1 MEICLKNIQNFSVNI
16 NEAQLPPSVQASG
29 NKITYSLKRLYS
41 LQSAFTCCILS
52 NLYNSFVK
60 EVEFASLY
68 GYVAERSQF

>member
-1 MEICLKNIQNFSVNI
+1 MR
-16 NEAQLPPSVQASG
+16 PSYPLLYTRQGTKVTDSF
-29 NKITYSLKRLYS
+29 KRLYG
-41 LQSAFTCCILS
+41 LQSAFTRSILS

>member
-1 MEICLKNIQNFSVNI
+1 MR
-16 NEAQLPPSVQASG
+16 PSCPLLYRHQGTKV
-29 NKITYSLKRLYS
+29 TYSLKRLYS
-41 LQSAFTCCILS
+41 LQSAFTCSILS